1 MAEKGKSRG
10 FNLDSIVQKLQE
22 EGSPPPSS
30 GTDTDQPSTSTGTMV
45 KTGASRRKPTKVVR
59 QVASDEESD
68 PPGTESNDDIESSV
82 SQGIQSAKIE
92 DSTNNADAVLEAM
105 RKASKDQQE
114 VREEKKEAVV
124 PKTKTPPATPRS
136 KGNKDAAPE
145 ELPEGT
151 VIVEPEA
158 VVDDRGVFRGPEFS
172 RKHKR
177 EAEAGA
183 TPTTKITVGSVDQI
197 YHCTACGGQIFP
209 SLPGTC
215 KRHPALKVLI
225 CKRCYNYYRSDNFDK
240 DENGIDEQCRWCAE
254 GGNLLCCDFCTNAF
268 CKACIKRN
276 LGRREL
282 TEINDS
288 DEWRCY
294 MCDPFHLSDLI
305 STCDQVMEIS
315 EQERQKQKK
324 ISKAKKEESAKKQQ
338 QAQGKESQDDSDDVQ
353 VVSEIKGT
361 PKPVEPVKVEISPQ
375 PITVPIDPSKRMT
388 LAQIRQLPL
397 EQQREMLRWPDR
409 RYGKRNSPVIGQPQ
423 PVMQQSRPLVSQ
435 PVVYASPV
443 VPAPGVNV
451 VRSPSLVVT
460 PDFSSTSHNILT
472 SVLHM
477 HTFLE
482 SLQQRHAYLTG
493 KNATKTNYLL
503 FNQAQPV
510 LTDALKE
517 QLKKA
522 QPLINSA
529 VQKIATIQKIAQEL
543 LDQDPQGIPVS
554 PVGAVP
560 VGVVSAD
567 QLANSTT
574 NANDDKPA
582 SDIADV
588 DLTDGDVQPV
598 QNGIAGDDTEDGT
611 KDGDV
616 PDDEAK
622 SATKRKL
629 AFENKSEDAKRS
641 KQGKNSSAD
650 EAESATDK
658 DSEKR
663 QLRGKGKADRTEE
676 DVASEAAL
684 RAAMMDES
692 TEMDSESE
700 NNDSGEEYSPSK
712 RKSKSNS
719 ETPNSSQK
727 RSRVQKTTPKR
738 ASRTSMASDED
749 ETSESNEPRRS
760 LRSRKQEA
768 DSTTKSPR
776 KGRKKRQDDSDLS
789 DTDKEISDLEKK
801 ALRSKGSSKKKR
813 KEEDSEEENEEDDK
827 KGKSTKKEKKEEEN
841 EEDDKKG
848 KSIKE
853 KKGGKKEK
861 KERKKKSDKDD
872 SSSSDGNNT
881 GDDDDG
887 VDDDEEGY
895 HSEDMFAEG
904 DGDLNDGAAGNDDT
918 DDENPENAAAKKK
931 LLADMDDD
939 EDSSSENSDSAKK
952 KEKKT
957 RKKKE
962 VAEKKAKEGESGTD
976 EDEEEEILPKKKSRK
991 QHPLLRIRL
1000 ESSDTDGS
1008 KKSARKRKRAASK
1021 KSSQSSGDGSS
1032 GSDDGSSTAGVS
1044 RRTRSKKTVTDED
1057 NDSRS
1062 YRKGKGKKKRRRIT
1076 IDDSDSEASQHSSEY
1091 SGSEGD
1097 KKKKKESRKKIRKVW
1112 DDKKLKDETKQA
1124 AKAEEER
1131 RKRLASRQEEGEG
1144 VFQVEQV
1151 EIDESSPVK
1160 CPITTRL
1167 ILEKDPKTKSPL
1179 IEVDRRLC
1187 RKLKPHQV
1195 EGVRFLW
1202 DSLYE
1207 TVEKG
1212 NKEEG
1217 SGAILAHCMGLGKT
1231 LQVVTLVHTVIMS
1244 DALPDI
1250 KTCLVVCPINTV
1262 LNWKKEFEM
1271 WLDEEDQL
1279 DVWELASITSNQ
1291 TRKYTLEAW
1300 QREGGVMLMGY
1311 DMFRNLST
1319 GKRIKSKKM
1328 RESFHTTLVEPGP
1341 DIVVCDE
1348 GHILKNEA
1356 TAISKAMND
1365 IKTKRR
1371 IVLTGTPLQNNL
1383 TEYHCMVN
1391 FVKPNLLGTK
1401 KEFCNRFANPI
1412 SNGQAS
1418 DSTQYDVKLMK
1429 RRAHILHQLLA
1440 GCVQRRDYSA
1450 LTKFLS
1456 PKAEYVIKVRLG
1468 PLQIQLYEHFLN
1480 NATRAEN
1487 IAQRVKTSS
1496 LFSDYQSLMRVWTH
1510 PWVLRLNTIRE
1521 ENRVRYDDDDSMD
1534 EFIDD
1539 DDESEAS
1546 ETGASR
1552 TGSDDNSSA
1561 SARPRRRRGGGSDGD
1576 SSDDSRD
1583 EVVNSWKTRSRCGNG
1598 NDPGASTSAAADAA
1612 DNIVRRDPERNEWF
1626 GQFLKDEHKTEI
1638 ELSGKLVLLFNILK
1652 QAEELGDKV
1661 LVFSQSLL
1669 SLDLIEDFLEYLDGL
1684 AQSEDPKAD
1693 TWMNG
1698 KYGWGRN
1705 LDYFRMDGST
1715 SAQLRER
1722 WAEIFNSTDN
1732 ERARLFL
1739 ISTRA
1744 GGLGINLVGANRVI
1758 IFDASWNPSHDVQ
1771 SIFRV
1776 YRFGQNKPVFVYRFL
1791 AQGTMEEKIYD
1802 RQVTK
1807 QSLSARV
1814 VDEHQIERHFT
1825 MGELAEL
1832 YNFTPDRLDDPNRQE
1847 RPTPKLPVDLILA
1860 DLLQSQ
1866 KDFIVDYHE
1875 HDSLLENQ
1883 EDETLTE
1890 EERKAA
1896 WEEYENE
1903 KKGIWQRRGPYQD
1916 PRLQGF
1922 TQMNNFQMEQ
1932 RMREMQAA
1940 IQAGH
1945 QAFNYGQQLGVQ
1957 MDMARQITMER
1968 AQPQPVMSLAEI
1980 ILDQQKRYPHLS
1992 RDALAQRAVYI
2003 QEQQKKQVQ
2012 MHEERIAAIRRYE
2025 ALCQQ
2030 QHAAVQALVH
2040 PQKATGDPSK
2050 ILASFIAETQGL
2062 KHQAGPPKSVAAM
2075 LAGGAKLSLQTPK
2088 PAKPGTLAAMI
2099 QESRRNG
2106 SANMQ
2111 QPSSSRIDDDA
2122 VIILDSPDKN

>member
-22 EGSPPPSS
+22 EGSPPATPLS
-30 GTDTDQPSTSTGTMV
+30 GTDTDQPSTSTSTMV
-45 KTGASRRKPTKVVR
+45 KTGASRRKPAKVVR
-59 QVASDEESD
+59 QVASDEESN
-68 PPGTESNDDIESSV
+68 PPDAESNDDI
-82 SQGIQSAKIE
+82 
-92 DSTNNADAVLEAM
+92 DADAVLEAM
-105 RKASKDQQE
+105 RKASKDQQD
-114 VREEKKEAVV
+114 VKEEKKEAPVV
-124 PKTKTPPATPRS
+124 KTKTPPATPRS
-136 KGNKDAAPE
+136 KGSKDGAPE

-151 VIVEPEA
+151 VIVQPEA
-158 VVDDRGVFRGPEFS
+158 VLDDRGLFRGPEFS

-183 TPTTKITVGSVDQI
+183 TPSAKITGLDDVGSMDQI
-197 YHCTACGGQIFP
+197 YHCTSCGGQIFP

-225 CKRCYNYYRSDNFDK
+225 CKRCYNYYCSDNFDK

-282 TEINDS
+282 TEINES

-294 MCDPFHLSDLI
+294 ICDPFHLSDLI
-305 STCDQVMEIS
+305 AACNQVMEVS
-315 EQERQKQKK
+315 EQERQKQKRINK
-324 ISKAKKEESAKKQQ
+324 TKKEEAAKKQQ
-338 QAQGKESQDDSDDVQ
+338 EKGKESQDDSDDVQ

-361 PKPVEPVKVEISPQ
+361 KPVPVEVKRSPQ
-375 PITVPIDPSKRMT
+375 PMTLPFDPSKRMT
-388 LAQIRQLPL
+388 LAQIRQLPP
-397 EQQREMLRWPDR
+397 EQQQLMLNRPDR
-409 RYGKRNSPVIGQPQ
+409 RLGRRQPGTPVVGQPQ
-423 PVMQQSRPLVSQ
+423 PAMSRTTVSQ
-435 PVVYASPV
+435 PVVYVSPV
-443 VPAPGVNV
+443 VPSAPANV
-451 VRSPSLVVT
+451 VRSPSVVVS
-460 PDFSSTSHNILT
+460 PDFSAMSHNILT

-493 KNATKTNYLL
+493 QNSTKTNYIVI
-503 FNQAQPV
+503 NQAQPV
-510 LTDALKE
+510 LTDLLKQ
-517 QLKKA
+517 QLRKA
-522 QPLINSA
+522 QPLITSA
-529 VQKIATIQKIAQEL
+529 VQKISTIQKVAQEL
-543 LDQDPQGIPVS
+543 LDQDPQGIPV
-554 PVGAVP
+554 VP
-560 VGVVSAD
+560 IGVVSAN
-567 QLANSTT
+567 QLANSTS
-574 NANDDKPA
+574 NNDTPDSA
-582 SDIADV
+582 SGSADV
-588 DLTDGDVQPV
+588 DLTEADVQPV
-598 QNGIAGDDTEDGT
+598 QNGVAGDDG
-611 KDGDV
+611 
-616 PDDEAK
+616 DDEAGDDGDEEAVDEGDDK
-622 SATKRKL
+622 ATKDNDVQDEDSKATKRKL
-629 AFENKSEDAKRS
+629 SYENKSEDAKRS
-641 KQGKNSSAD
+641 KQGGDTSAD
-650 EAESATDK
+650 DAESATDK
-658 DSEKR
+658 DGEKR
-663 QLRGKGKADRTEE
+663 HLRGKGKADRTEE
-676 DVASEAAL
+676 DVESEAAL
-684 RAAMMDES
+684 KAAMMDES
-692 TEMDSESE
+692 TEIESESE
-700 NNDSGEEYSPSK
+700 NDNSDEEYSPSK
-712 RKSKSNS
+712 RRSKSNS
-719 ETPNSSQK
+719 ETPNSTK
-727 RSRVQKTTPKR
+727 RLRVQKTTPKR
-738 ASRTSMASDED
+738 ASRTSLTSDED
-749 ETSESNEPRRS
+749 ETSEGNNKRRS

-776 KGRKKRQDDSDLS
+776 KGKKKGKDDSDLS
-789 DTDKEISDLEKK
+789 DTDKEISELEKK
-801 ALRSKGSSKKKR
+801 ALQSKGSSKKKT
-813 KEEDSEEENEEDDK
+813 KGDDSEEEEDEEEKEEK
-827 KGKSTKKEKKEEEN
+827 KGKSAK
-841 EEDDKKG
+841 
-848 KSIKE
+848 KE

-861 KERKKKSDKDD
+861 KERKKKSAKDD
-872 SSSSDGNNT
+872 SSSSDGNSS
-881 GDDDDG
+881 GDDDDDAG
-887 VDDDEEGY
+887 GDDDEEGY

-904 DGDLNDGAAGNDDT
+904 DGELNDAGACNEDT

-939 EDSSSENSDSAKK
+939 EGDSSSENSDSAKK

-962 VAEKKAKEGESGTD
+962 VAEKKSEEEKSCTD
-976 EDEEEEILPKKKSRK
+976 EDEEEVTPKKKSRK

-1000 ESSDTDGS
+1000 ESSDSDGS
-1008 KKSARKRKRAASK
+1008 KKPSKKRKRAASK
-1021 KSSQSSGDGSS
+1021 KSSQSSGSGSKSS
-1032 GSDDGSSTAGVS
+1032 GSEDGSSTAGVS
-1044 RRTRSKKTVTDED
+1044 RRTRSKKTVSDTD
-1057 NDSRS
+1057 NGRS
-1062 YRKGKGKKKRRRIT
+1062 YKKGKGKKKRRRIK
-1076 IDDSDSEASQHSSEY
+1076 IDDSDSEGSEQLSG
-1091 SGSEGD
+1091 SGSELER
-1097 KKKKKESRKKIRKVW
+1097 KKKKESRKKIRRVW

-1151 EIDESSPVK
+1151 EIDETSPVK

-1167 ILEKDPKTKSPL
+1167 VLEKDPKTKEPV
-1179 IEVDRRLC
+1179 IEVDRQLC

-1231 LQVVTLVHTVIMS
+1231 LQVVTLVHTAISS
-1244 DALPDI
+1244 DALPDVR
-1250 KTCLVVCPINTV
+1250 TCLVVCPINTV

-1279 DVWELASITSNQ
+1279 DVWELASIVSNQ
-1291 TRKYTLEAW
+1291 TRKYTLESW

-1311 DMFRNLST
+1311 DMYRNLST
-1319 GKRIKSKKM
+1319 GKRIKSKKI
-1328 RESFHTTLVEPGP
+1328 RESFHKTLVNPGP
-1341 DIVVCDE
+1341 DLVVCDE

-1365 IKTKRR
+1365 IKSKRR

-1383 TEYHCMVN
+1383 VEYHCMVN

-1412 SNGQAS
+1412 NNGQAS

-1456 PKAEYVIKVRLG
+1456 PKYEYVIKVRLS
-1468 PLQIQLYEHFLN
+1468 PLQVQLYEHFLN

-1496 LFSDYQSLMRVWTH
+1496 LFADYQSLMRVWTH

-1539 DDESEAS
+1539 DESEGS
-1546 ETGASR
+1546 ESVASR
-1552 TGSDDNSSA
+1552 TGTDDNSSA
-1561 SARPRRRRGGGSDGD
+1561 SARPRRRRGSGSDDGGS
-1576 SSDDSRD
+1576 SDESRD
-1583 EVVNSWKTRSRCGNG
+1583 EVVNSWKTRSRCRNG

-1612 DNIVRRDPERNEWF
+1612 DNVIRRDPERNEWF

-1693 TWMNG
+1693 EWMNG

-1715 SAQLRER
+1715 SAALRER
-1722 WAEIFNSTDN
+1722 WAEIFNSPDN

-1776 YRFGQNKPVFVYRFL
+1776 YRFGQGKPVFVYRFL

-1807 QSLSARV
+1807 QSLAARV

-1832 YNFTPDRLDDPNRQE
+1832 YNFTPDRLDDPNRKE

-1860 DLLQSQ
+1860 DLLQSH
-1866 KDFIVDYHE
+1866 KDCIVDYHE

-1883 EDETLTE
+1883 EDQTLTE

-1903 KKGIWQRRGPYQD
+1903 KKGLLQRRGPYQD
-1916 PRLQGF
+1916 PRLQGLN
-1922 TQMNNFQMEQ
+1922 QLNNFQMEQ

-1945 QAFNYGQQLGVQ
+1945 QVAGTSLYAYNYGQQLGVQ
-1957 MDMARQITMER
+1957 MDNMNRQINVER
-1968 AQPQPVMSLAEI
+1968 SRPQPQAVMSLAEI

-2003 QEQQKKQVQ
+2003 QEQQKRQVQ
-2012 MHEERIAAIRRYE
+2012 MHEERMAAIRRYE
-2025 ALCQQ
+2025 ALCNQQ
-2030 QHAAVQALVH
+2030 RATVQALVH
-2040 PQKATGDPSK
+2040 PQKASGDRSK
-2050 ILASFIAETQGL
+2050 ILASFIAETDGL
-2062 KHQAGPPKSVAAM
+2062 KHQGPAKSVAAM
-2075 LAGGAKLSLQTPK
+2075 LAGGANMQLPTPK

-2111 QPSSSRIDDDA
+2111 QPSGSRTDDDA
-2122 VIILDSPDKN
+2122 IIILDSPDKN

>member
-30 GTDTDQPSTSTGTMV
+30 GTDSDLLSTSTGTMV

-105 RKASKDQQE
+105 RKATKDQQE

-124 PKTKTPPATPRS
+124 QKTKTPPATPRT

-305 STCDQVMEIS
+305 STCDQVMEVS
-315 EQERQKQKK
+315 EQERQKQKR
-324 ISKAKKEESAKKQQ
+324 ISKAKKEESAKK

-361 PKPVEPVKVEISPQ
+361 PKPVEPVKVEIAPQ

-397 EQQREMLRWPDR
+397 EQQQEMLRRPDR

-451 VRSPSLVVT
+451 VRAPSLVVT

-582 SDIADV
+582 SDVADV

-598 QNGIAGDDTEDGT
+598 QNGIAGDDIEDGT
-611 KDGDV
+611 KDSDV

-658 DSEKR
+658 DGEKR

-827 KGKSTKKEKKEEEN
+827 KGKGTKKEKKEEEN

-848 KSIKE
+848 KSIKKE
-853 KKGGKKEK
+853 KKGGKKDK

-881 GDDDDG
+881 GDDDG

-1062 YRKGKGKKKRRRIT
+1062 YRKGKGKKKRRRIK

-1487 IAQRVKTSS
+1487 IALILLPSPSS
-1496 LFSDYQSLMRVWTH
+1496 
-1510 PWVLRLNTIRE
+1510 
-1521 ENRVRYDDDDSMD
+1521 
-1534 EFIDD
+1534 
-1539 DDESEAS
+1539 
-1546 ETGASR
+1546 
-1552 TGSDDNSSA
+1552 
-1561 SARPRRRRGGGSDGD
+1561 
-1576 SSDDSRD
+1576 
-1583 EVVNSWKTRSRCGNG
+1583 
-1598 NDPGASTSAAADAA
+1598 
-1612 DNIVRRDPERNEWF
+1612 
-1626 GQFLKDEHKTEI
+1626 
-1638 ELSGKLVLLFNILK
+1638 
-1652 QAEELGDKV
+1652 

-1945 QAFNYGQQLGVQ
+1945 QVSGTSLHAFNYGQQLGVQ

>member
-30 GTDTDQPSTSTGTMV
+30 GTDTDQPSTSTSTMV
-45 KTGASRRKPTKVVR
+45 KTGASRRKPAKVVR
-59 QVASDEESD
+59 QVASDDESD
-68 PPGTESNDDIESSV
+68 PKGAESNDDI
-82 SQGIQSAKIE
+82 
-92 DSTNNADAVLEAM
+92 DADAVLEAM
-105 RKASKDQQE
+105 RKASKDQHDGK
-114 VREEKKEAVV
+114 EEKKEVPV
-124 PKTKTPPATPRS
+124 PKAKTPPATPRS
-136 KGNKDAAPE
+136 KGAAPD

-151 VIVEPEA
+151 VIVQPEA
-158 VVDDRGVFRGPEFS
+158 VLDDRGLFRGPEFS

-177 EAEAGA
+177 ESEAGA
-183 TPTTKITVGSVDQI
+183 TPSAKITVGAVDQI

-225 CKRCYNYYRSDNFDK
+225 CKRCDNYYSSDNFDK

-276 LGRREL
+276 LGRREM
-282 TEINDS
+282 TEINES

-294 MCDPFHLSDLI
+294 VCDPFHLSDLVAA
-305 STCDQVMEIS
+305 CDQVMELS
-315 EQERQKQKK
+315 EREKQKQKRVK
-324 ISKAKKEESAKKQQ
+324 KDAKKEDAAKKQ
-338 QAQGKESQDDSDDVQ
+338 QGKESQDDSADDVQ

-361 PKPVEPVKVEISPQ
+361 KPLPVQVKVERPPQ
-375 PITVPIDPSKRMT
+375 PISVPIDPYKRMT
-388 LAQIRQLPL
+388 VAQIRQLPP
-397 EQQREMLRWPDR
+397 EQQQMVLNREDR
-409 RYGKRNSPVIGQPQ
+409 RLGKRQ
-423 PVMQQSRPLVSQ
+423 PVVPVLGHSQLGMHQSRTPVSQ
-435 PVVYASPV
+435 PVVYVSPV
-443 VPAPGVNV
+443 VSGPQANV
-451 VRSPSLVVT
+451 VRSPSVVVS
-460 PDFSSTSHNILT
+460 PDFSSMSHNILT

-493 KNATKTNYLL
+493 QNSTKTNYLVL
-503 FNQAQPV
+503 GQAQPV

-517 QLKKA
+517 QLRKA
-522 QPLINSA
+522 QPVINNA
-529 VQKIATIQKIAQEL
+529 VQKITTIQKAAQEL
-543 LDQDPQGIPVS
+543 LEQDPQGIPV
-554 PVGAVP
+554 VP
-560 VGVVSAD
+560 VGVVSANE
-567 QLANSTT
+567 LANNTS
-574 NANDDKPA
+574 DDDTPVHI
-582 SDIADV
+582 SGSADV
-588 DLTDGDVQPV
+588 EPV
-598 QNGIAGDDTEDGT
+598 QNGIAVDDTD
-611 KDGDV
+611 K
-616 PDDEAK
+616 EAK
-622 SATKRKL
+622 DSDVEDEDSKATKRKL
-629 AFENKSEDAKRS
+629 SYENKSEDAKRS
-641 KQGKNSSAD
+641 KQGEDTSAD
-650 EAESATDK
+650 EADSATDK
-658 DSEKR
+658 GSEKKR
-663 QLRGKGKADRTEE
+663 LRGKGKVDRTEE
-676 DVASEAAL
+676 DVESEAAL
-684 RAAMMDES
+684 KAAMMDES
-692 TEMDSESE
+692 TDVESDAE
-700 NNDSGEEYSPSK
+700 GSDSGEEYSPSK
-712 RKSKSNS
+712 RRSKRNS
-719 ETPNSSQK
+719 ETPNSQK
-727 RSRVQKTTPKR
+727 RLRVQKTTPKR
-738 ASRTSMASDED
+738 ASRTSLASDED
-749 ETSESNEPRRS
+749 ETSDSKETRRS
-760 LRSRKQEA
+760 LRSKKQEA
-768 DSTTKSPR
+768 DSTTKSTR
-776 KGRKKRQDDSDLS
+776 KGKRKGQDDSDLS
-789 DTDKEISDLEKK
+789 DTDKEISELEKK
-801 ALRSKGSSKKKR
+801 ALQTKGSSKKKI
-813 KEEDSEEENEEDDK
+813 KEEDFEEEDEEDDD
-827 KGKSTKKEKKEEEN
+827 KKEK
-841 EEDDKKG
+841 
-848 KSIKE
+848 SIKKE

-861 KERKKKSDKDD
+861 KERKKRKAAKND
-872 SSSSDGNNT
+872 SSSSDDDDDNE
-881 GDDDDG
+881 GDDDDDNEG
-887 VDDDEEGY
+887 DDDEEGY
-895 HSEDMFAEG
+895 HSEDMYAAG
-904 DGDLNDGAAGNDDT
+904 DGDLNDAGADNEDT

-939 EDSSSENSDSAKK
+939 EGDSSSENSDSAKK

-957 RKKKE
+957 KKKKE
-962 VAEKKAKEGESGTD
+962 VAEKKAKEEESVTD
-976 EDEEEEILPKKKSRK
+976 EDEEEVTPKKKSRK

-1000 ESSDTDGS
+1000 ESSDSDGS
-1008 KKSARKRKRAASK
+1008 KKPSKKRKRAASK
-1021 KSSQSSGDGSS
+1021 KSSQSSGSGLS
-1032 GSDDGSSTAGVS
+1032 GSEDGSSTAGVS
-1044 RRTRSKKTVTDED
+1044 RRTRSKKTASDTEKVA
-1057 NDSRS
+1057 RS
-1062 YRKGKGKKKRRRIT
+1062 YKKGKGKKKRRRIK
-1076 IDDSDSEASQHSSEY
+1076 IDDSDSEGSQQSSVGA
-1091 SGSEGD
+1091 GSELER
-1097 KKKKKESRKKIRKVW
+1097 KKKKESRKKIRKVW
-1112 DDKKLKDETKQA
+1112 DDKKLTDETKQA

-1131 RKRLASRQEEGEG
+1131 RKRLATRQEEGEG

-1167 ILEKDPKTKSPL
+1167 VLEKDPKTKEPL
-1179 IEVDRRLC
+1179 IEVDRQLC

-1231 LQVVTLVHTVIMS
+1231 LQVVTLVHTVVSS
-1244 DALPDI
+1244 DVLPDV

-1279 DVWELASITSNQ
+1279 DVWELSSIVSNQ
-1291 TRKYTLEAW
+1291 TRKWTLEAW

-1311 DMFRNLST
+1311 DMYRNLST
-1319 GKRIKSKKM
+1319 GKRIKSKKI
-1328 RESFHTTLVEPGP
+1328 RESFHKTLVDPGP
-1341 DIVVCDE
+1341 DLVVCDE

-1365 IKTKRR
+1365 IKSKRR

-1456 PKAEYVIKVRLG
+1456 PKYEYVIKVRLS
-1468 PLQIQLYEHFLN
+1468 PLQIELYEHFLN

-1487 IAQRVKTSS
+1487 IGQRVKTSS
-1496 LFSDYQSLMRVWTH
+1496 LFADYQSLMRVWTH

-1534 EFIDD
+1534 EFL
-1539 DDESEAS
+1539 DDESEGS
-1546 ETGASR
+1546 ESEASR
-1552 TGSDDNSSA
+1552 SGSGDNSSA
-1561 SARPRRRRGGGSDGD
+1561 SARPSRRRDDSDDGSSDG
-1576 SSDDSRD
+1576 SRD

-1612 DNIVRRDPERNEWF
+1612 DNVIKRDPERNEWF
-1626 GQFLKDEHKTEI
+1626 GKFLKDEHKTEV

-1693 TWMNG
+1693 VWMNG

-1715 SAQLRER
+1715 SAALRER
-1722 WAEIFNSTDN
+1722 WAEIFNSRDN

-1776 YRFGQNKPVFVYRFL
+1776 YRFGQGKPVFVYRFL

-1807 QSLSARV
+1807 QSLAARV

-1825 MGELAEL
+1825 MGQLAEL

-1860 DLLQSQ
+1860 DLLQSH
-1866 KDFIVDYHE
+1866 KDCIVDVHE

-1903 KKGIWQRRGPYQD
+1903 KKGLLQRRGPYQD
-1916 PRLQGF
+1916 PRFQGLGLN
-1922 TQMNNFQMEQ
+1922 QLNNFQMEQ

-1940 IQAGH
+1940 LQAGH
-1945 QAFNYGQQLGVQ
+1945 QVSGTSPLYAFNYGQQLGVQ
-1957 MDMARQITMER
+1957 MDNVTHQIAMER
-1968 AQPQPVMSLAEI
+1968 SRPQPQPVMSLGEI
-1980 ILDQQKRYPHLS
+1980 IVDQQKRYPHLS

-2003 QEQQKKQVQ
+2003 QEQQKRQVQ
-2012 MHEERIAAIRRYE
+2012 MHEERHAAIRRYE

-2030 QHAAVQALVH
+2030 QRAAVQALVN

-2050 ILASFIAETQGL
+2050 ILASFIAETEGLKQQGQHQGL
-2062 KHQAGPPKSVAAM
+2062 LKLPK
-2075 LAGGAKLSLQTPK
+2075 Q
-2088 PAKPGTLAAMI
+2088 AKPGTLAAMI

-2111 QPSSSRIDDDA
+2111 QPSGSRIDDDG
-2122 VIILDSPDKN
+2122 VIILDSPEKN

>member
-10 FNLDSIVQKLQE
+10 KSQDLVHTTFVPFNLDSIVQKLQE

-105 RKASKDQQE
+105 RKATKDQQE

-124 PKTKTPPATPRS
+124 QKTKTPPATPRT

-305 STCDQVMEIS
+305 STCDQ
-315 EQERQKQKK
+315 
-324 ISKAKKEESAKKQQ
+324 
-338 QAQGKESQDDSDDVQ
+338 GKESQDDSDDVQ

-361 PKPVEPVKVEISPQ
+361 PKPVEPVKVEIAPQ

-397 EQQREMLRWPDR
+397 EQQQEMLRRPDR
-409 RYGKRNSPVIGQPQ
+409 RYGKRNSPVIGQVIGQPQ

-460 PDFSSTSHNILT
+460 PDFSSMSHNILT

-567 QLANSTT
+567 QLANSTGT
-574 NANDDKPA
+574 ANDDKPA

-611 KDGDV
+611 KDSDV

-641 KQGKNSSAD
+641 KQ
-650 EAESATDK
+650 
-658 DSEKR
+658 
-663 QLRGKGKADRTEE
+663 
-676 DVASEAAL
+676 EAAL

-700 NNDSGEEYSPSK
+700 NIDSGEEYSPSK

-801 ALRSKGSSKKKR
+801 ALR
-813 KEEDSEEENEEDDK
+813 N
-827 KGKSTKKEKKEEEN
+827 
-841 EEDDKKG
+841 
-848 KSIKE
+848 
-853 KKGGKKEK
+853 
-861 KERKKKSDKDD
+861 
-872 SSSSDGNNT
+872 
-881 GDDDDG
+881 
-887 VDDDEEGY
+887 
-895 HSEDMFAEG
+895 
-904 DGDLNDGAAGNDDT
+904 GDLNDGAAGNDDT
-918 DDENPENAAAKKK
+918 DDENPENAVAKKK
-931 LLADMDDD
+931 LLAYMDDD
-939 EDSSSENSDSAKK
+939 EDSK
-952 KEKKT
+952 
-957 RKKKE
+957 
-962 VAEKKAKEGESGTD
+962 
-976 EDEEEEILPKKKSRK
+976 
-991 QHPLLRIRL
+991 
-1000 ESSDTDGS
+1000 SSDTDGS

-1062 YRKGKGKKKRRRIT
+1062 YRKGKGKKKRRRIK

-1167 ILEKDPKTKSPL
+1167 ILEKDPKTKAPL

-1546 ETGASR
+1546 ETGVSR

-2040 PQKATGDPSK
+2040 PQ
-2050 ILASFIAETQGL
+2050 
-2062 KHQAGPPKSVAAM
+2062 HQAGPPKSVAAM

-2099 QESRRNG
+2099 QESRCNG